1 MKITTIAR
9 NPLNSPQMTESD
21 AAILRAV
28 EKELVAKGANIK
40 RSEEDEDIT
49 ADCQAIIHM
58 SRTATTLQRLKEHE
72 AEGTVILNTP
82 GSVENCSRIKMV
94 QTLER
99 NGIKQPQYKIINSN
113 DEITGITYPAWIK
126 RGEGW
131 SCHKEDVAYVKDAAE
146 AIKAFAAIKGEAV
159 ICDHIAGD
167 IVKFYGIG
175 ERFFSYSYPDVE
187 KTKFGL
193 ERINGTPQKYPF
205 KVEDLKETA
214 FKAAEALGL
223 SIFGGDAI
231 ITPEGEIYIIDLND
245 FPSFS
250 PVREEAAR
258 EIATI
263 VIENIKENERTR

>member
-1 MKITTIAR
+1 MKIITIAR

-28 EKELVAKGANIK
+28 EEELIARGANIK
-40 RSEEDEDIT
+40 RCEEEEEIAT
-49 ADCQAIIHM
+49 DCDAILHM
-58 SRTATTLQRLKEHE
+58 SRTATTVQHLKEHV
-72 AEGTVILNTP
+72 AQGIIVLNTP
-82 GSVENCSRIKMV
+82 KSVENCSRTKMV
-94 QTLER
+94 QTLEC
-99 NGIKQPQYKIINSN
+99 NGIKQPQYKIINSC
-113 DEITGITYPAWIK
+113 EELTGITYPAWIK

-131 SCHKEDVAYVKDAAE
+131 SCHKEDVAYVKDTAE
-146 AIKAFAAIKGEAV
+146 AIKAFAAIKGKAV
-159 ICDHIAGD
+159 ICAHIAGD
-167 IVKFYGIG
+167 IVKFYGIS

-193 ERINGTPQKYPF
+193 EKINGTPQKHPF

-250 PVREEAAR
+250 PVRKEAAR

-263 VIENIKENERTR
+263 VTEKIKRNERTR

>member
-1 MKITTIAR
+1 MKIITIAR
-9 NPLNSPQMTESD
+9 NPLNSPQMTEND

-28 EKELVAKGANIK
+28 EEELTTLGANIK
-40 RSEEDEDIT
+40 RCEEDEEIATECD
-49 ADCQAIIHM
+49 AILHM
-58 SRTATTLQRLKEHE
+58 SRTATTLQHLKKCE
-72 AEGTVILNTP
+72 AQGIIVLNTP
-82 GSVENCSRIKMV
+82 EGVENCSRIKMV

-99 NGIKQPQYKIINSN
+99 NRIKQPQYKIINSS
-113 DEITGITYPAWIK
+113 DELTGITYPAWIK

-131 SCHKEDVAYVKDAAE
+131 SCHKEDVAYVKDTAE

-159 ICDHIAGD
+159 KCDHIAGD
-167 IVKFYGIG
+167 IIKFYGIG
-175 ERFFSYSYPDVE
+175 ERFFRYSYPDVE

-250 PVREEAAR
+250 AVRDEAAQA
-258 EIATI
+258 IYDLITTKT
-263 VIENIKENERTR
+263 KEQ